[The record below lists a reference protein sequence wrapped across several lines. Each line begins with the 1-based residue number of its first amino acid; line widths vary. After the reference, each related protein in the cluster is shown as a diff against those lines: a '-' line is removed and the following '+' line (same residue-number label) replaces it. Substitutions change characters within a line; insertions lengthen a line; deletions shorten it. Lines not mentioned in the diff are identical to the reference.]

1 MIEIK
6 DAMHRVVQ
14 GLAFPGLSK
23 LAVLPP
29 FFSMLKEGAVDWGG
43 FSLWLNP
50 NTRSATAPAGELIF
64 GGADVNRY
72 AGQIKYPPQ
81 PERTVMQFLN
91 DSIIC

>member
-64 GGADVNRY
+64 GGADANRY
-72 AGQIKYPPQ
+72 AGQIRYHPNQ
-81 PERTVMQFLN
+81 SAR
-91 DSIIC
+91 